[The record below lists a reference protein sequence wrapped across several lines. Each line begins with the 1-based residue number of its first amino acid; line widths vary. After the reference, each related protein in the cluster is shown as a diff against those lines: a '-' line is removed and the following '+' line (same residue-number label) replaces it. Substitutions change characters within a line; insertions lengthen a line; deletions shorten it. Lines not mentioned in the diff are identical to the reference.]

1 MGHLDRGRW
10 VSADPIASAFVREE
24 AQFRNWITADGAAGS
39 SGRAGFKAEADRYHL
54 YVSLACPWAS
64 RTLIFRT
71 LKSLG
76 SLIGLSVTHWL
87 MADDGWTFAAGEG
100 VVPDTVNG
108 VSRLHELY
116 TRAEPAYSGR
126 ATVPVL
132 WDKERH
138 TIGSNESAEI
148 IRMLNSAF
156 DGLGAAPGDY
166 YPAPLR
172 TEIDRINGRV
182 YDTLNNGVYKA
193 GFART
198 QQAYDE
204 AILPL
209 FATLDWLEDRLA
221 ASRFLIGSEP
231 TEADWRLFTTL
242 VRFDAVYHGHFKC
255 NLKRLVDYPNLWDY
269 ARDLYQ
275 WPGVSGT
282 VSFAHIKRHY
292 YMSHRHINPTGVV
305 PLGPEID
312 FASPHRRQ
320 RLNDTSFK
328 RQPGKR
334 RGSHSSSGGPPTGSA
349 R

>member
-10 VSADPIASAFVREE
+10 VSTDPAADAFVREE
-24 AQFRNWITADGAAGS
+24 AQFRNWITTDGSAGP
-39 SGRAGFKAEADRYHL
+39 SGKAGFKAEAGRYHL

-71 LKSLG
+71 LKALG

-108 VSRLHELY
+108 VSCLHELY
-116 TRAEPAYSGR
+116 TRARPGYSGR

-132 WDKERH
+132 WDRERR
-138 TIGSNESAEI
+138 TIVSNESAEI
-148 IRMLNSAF
+148 IRMLNSVF

-166 YPAPLR
+166 YPAPWR
-172 TEIDRINGRV
+172 AEIDRINRRV

-198 QQAYDE
+198 QQAYDD

-209 FATLDWLEDRLA
+209 FATLDWLEDRLS
-221 ASRFLIGSEP
+221 ASRFLIGREP

-255 NLKRLVDYPNLWDY
+255 NLRRLVDYPNLWEY

-282 VSFAHIKRHY
+282 VNFTHIKRHY

-320 RLNDTSFK
+320 RLNDAPVN
-328 RQPGKR
+328 R
-334 RGSHSSSGGPPTGSA
+334 
-349 R
+349 